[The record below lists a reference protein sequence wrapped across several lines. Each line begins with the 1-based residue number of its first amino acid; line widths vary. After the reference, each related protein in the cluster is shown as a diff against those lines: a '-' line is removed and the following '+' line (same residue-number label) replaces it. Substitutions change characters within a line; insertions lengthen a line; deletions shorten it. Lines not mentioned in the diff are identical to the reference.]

1 MAINTTFGAFLQL
14 TLSLFNAV
22 TEFTLMFSRGG
33 EPLNSS
39 EKATALFLLSSIA
52 TMTMEEIKVE
62 YQEGAIFDPITK
74 ILNEHS
80 LYKGQLSSPWRGTA
94 LY

>member
-39 EKATALFLLSSIA
+39 EKATALFLLSSIV

-62 YQEGAIFDPITK
+62 YRVLGVALRYTSA
-74 ILNEHS
+74 L
-80 LYKGQLSSPWRGTA
+80 GTDGYRQKA
-94 LY
+94 Q